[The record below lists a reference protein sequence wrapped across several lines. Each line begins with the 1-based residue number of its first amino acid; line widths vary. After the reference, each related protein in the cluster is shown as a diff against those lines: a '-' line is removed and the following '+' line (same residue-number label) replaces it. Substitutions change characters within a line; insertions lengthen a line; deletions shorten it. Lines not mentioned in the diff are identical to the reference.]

1 MICGCLWL
9 LGCQRDPIF
18 PPDRFHFEILRTHA
32 RQSGWIS
39 SLSPEIVCVRVTEPL
54 CRCDS
59 DENER
64 VVAGLPTEL
73 RLDLNSATAEDLE
86 NLPGIGPALAERIIR
101 FRSEQRLER
110 VDELL
115 DVSGIGVA
123 TYRRL
128 QPLVRVVVE
137 DD

>member
-1 MICGCLWL
+1 M
-9 LGCQRDPIF
+9 
-18 PPDRFHFEILRTHA
+18 
-32 RQSGWIS
+32 
-39 SLSPEIVCVRVTEPL
+39 
-54 CRCDS
+54 
-59 DENER
+59 
-64 VVAGLPTEL
+64 AGLPTEL